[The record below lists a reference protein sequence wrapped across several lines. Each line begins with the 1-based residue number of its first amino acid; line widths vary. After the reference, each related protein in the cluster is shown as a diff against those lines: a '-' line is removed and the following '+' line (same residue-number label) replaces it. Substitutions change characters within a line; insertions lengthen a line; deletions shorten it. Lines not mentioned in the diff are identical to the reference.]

1 MKVVEET
8 VGYRERNNV
17 TRNDFMQLLIQLKN
31 QGYLETDNQDNEKV
45 QSEYQLDNRLD
56 ILIIWLHTS
65 YYFQISFVFIF
76 TLK

>member
-1 MKVVEET
+1 MVPGLAIALRIPNVPHGISKFFMKVVEET

-45 QSEYQLDNRLD
+45 QSEY
-56 ILIIWLHTS
+56 
-65 YYFQISFVFIF
+65 
-76 TLK
+76 